1 MWPVEAARGGGMAEE
16 AKVQGG
22 AIRLERV
29 GAIGRAML
37 DPSGGPGTP
46 EDWRRWA
53 AAYEQW
59 VADPNVY
66 GGLIRQA
73 GPGLFATI
81 RDAKAWVGRYNQRYA
96 GTTAELADFYRLIW
110 AIDRFS
116 KPTVALLD
124 GEVSWSDFC
133 LVRHGTHKVVGEAFQ
148 LSFAAPDGWFTDAG
162 ASWWLARL
170 PDGLGE
176 FLALTGVTIGGAD
189 AMALGLATHR
199 IAASSFEGIE
209 RAYADADPID
219 QVLDGLPMLEGGSE
233 IARIRAIVS
242 EALGASDYASITA
255 KLAVAEGDLAG
266 GLGGRLASG
275 HRVAHPNLIL
285 SLIREARGQTL
296 QQSLERD
303 YAIALAL
310 SAREPRAFTGMK
322 PGDYEFALAQAAAD
336 LALKPPPAVPEAL
349 G

>member
-1 MWPVEAARGGGMAEE
+1 MPEE

-22 AIRLERV
+22 AIQLDRV

-37 DPSGGPGTP
+37 DPSGGPGGP

-53 AAYEQW
+53 ATYEQW

-66 GGLIRQA
+66 GGMIRQA

-81 RDAKAWVGRYNQRYA
+81 RDAKAWVGRFNQRYA
-96 GTTAELADFYRLIW
+96 DATAELADFYRLIW
-110 AIDRFS
+110 TIDRFS

-133 LVRHGTHKVVGEAFQ
+133 LVRHGTHKVVGSSFR

-162 ASWWLARL
+162 ATWWLARL

-176 FLALTGVTIGGAD
+176 RLALSGTTIGGGD
-189 AMALGLATHR
+189 ALALGIVTHC
-199 IAASSFEGIE
+199 IAASSFEDIE

-219 QVLDGLPMLEGGSE
+219 QVLDSLPQWTGPTS
-233 IARIRAIVS
+233 I
-242 EALGASDYASITA
+242 EALQTRMSSLSCEAASNSGLVRGL
-255 KLAVAEGDLAG
+255 LAEAG
-266 GLGGRLASG
+266 
-275 HRVAHPNLIL
+275 NLTL
-285 SLIREARGQTL
+285 PQT
-296 QQSLERD
+296 LERD

-310 SAREPRAFTGMK
+310 SAREPRPITGMK
-322 PGDYEFALAQAAAD
+322 PETYDSFQVRAKTE